1 MRLAITAF
9 GLFGVAF
16 LFHLLWWK
24 IRLPKRQLPTLF
36 KWLVLFFP
44 LGLGGLSAVGLW
56 PTSWLLSPA
65 SALVGLIYLAL
76 TITYVITYSA
86 LEGDSPTLS
95 LMRWIASHPN
105 GVSESELDVFMASRP
120 FIQARLKALDDD
132 GLTELRGNRV
142 FIKGRPSLFFRV
154 VLSWRTI
161 YGPMEKGG

>member
-9 GLFGVAF
+9 GLFFVAF

-24 IRLPKRQLPTLF
+24 IRLPRRQLPTLF
-36 KWLVLFFP
+36 RWLVVFLP
-44 LGLGGLSAVGLW
+44 LGLCGLNLIGLW
-56 PTSWLLSPA
+56 PSSWLLSPA
-65 SALVGLIYLAL
+65 SALVALIYLSL

-105 GVSESELDVFMASRP
+105 GVSESELDGFMASRP

-132 GLTELRGNRV
+132 GLTELRGERV
-142 FIKGRPSLFFRV
+142 FIKGRPSLFFRI
-154 VLSWRTI
+154 VLGWRSL